1 MTCGGLYRPAGG
13 SLPRVEMGGLS
24 ERLGLKD
31 LTLDRGVVEV
41 EGLALS
47 TGVVEVEGLAL
58 CTGGLDTSLV
68 RGEGTGDCSA
78 VVSSVVGPR
87 SHWELLTWQ
96 LRRLSDSDLMEL
108 AVLS

>member
-1 MTCGGLYRPAGG
+1 M
-13 SLPRVEMGGLS
+13 VGLS

-31 LTLDRGVVEV
+31 LTLERGVVEVEGLALSTGVVEV

>member
-1 MTCGGLYRPAGG
+1 MQEKNKLTF
-13 SLPRVEMGGLS
+13 SHLPRVEMGGLS

-31 LTLDRGVVEV
+31 LTLERGVVEV

>member
-1 MTCGGLYRPAGG
+1 MQEKNELTFPH
-13 SLPRVEMGGLS
+13 LPRVEMGGLS

-31 LTLDRGVVEV
+31 LTLERGVVEV
-41 EGLALS
+41 EGLTLS

>member
-1 MTCGGLYRPAGG
+1 MQEKNELTFPH
-13 SLPRVEMGGLS
+13 LPRVEMGGLS

-31 LTLDRGVVEV
+31 LTLERGVVEV

-58 CTGGLDTSLV
+58 CTGGLVTSLV

>member
-1 MTCGGLYRPAGG
+1 MQEKNELTFPH
-13 SLPRVEMGGLS
+13 LPRVEMGGLS

-31 LTLDRGVVEV
+31 LTLERGVVEV

>member
-1 MTCGGLYRPAGG
+1 MQEKNELTFPH
-13 SLPRVEMGGLS
+13 LPRVEMVGLS

-31 LTLDRGVVEV
+31 LTLERGVVEV

>member
-1 MTCGGLYRPAGG
+1 MQENNELTFPH
-13 SLPRVEMGGLS
+13 LPRVEMGGLS

-31 LTLDRGVVEV
+31 LTLERGVVEV

>member
-1 MTCGGLYRPAGG
+1 MQENNELTFPH
-13 SLPRVEMGGLS
+13 LPRVEMVGLI

-47 TGVVEVEGLAL
+47 TAVVEVEVLAL

>member
-1 MTCGGLYRPAGG
+1 MQENNELTFPH
-13 SLPRVEMGGLS
+13 LPRVEMGGLS

-47 TGVVEVEGLAL
+47 TAVVEVEGLAL

>member
-1 MTCGGLYRPAGG
+1 MQEKNELTFPH
-13 SLPRVEMGGLS
+13 LPRVEMGGLS

-78 VVSSVVGPR
+78 VVISVVGPR

>member
-1 MTCGGLYRPAGG
+1 MQEKNELTFPH
-13 SLPRVEMGGLS
+13 LPRVEMGGLS

-96 LRRLSDSDLMEL
+96 LRRLSDSDLMEF

>member
-1 MTCGGLYRPAGG
+1 MQEKNELTLFPH
-13 SLPRVEMGGLS
+13 LPRVEMGGLS

-31 LTLDRGVVEV
+31 LTLERGVVEV
-41 EGLALS
+41 EGLTLS